1 MIRGDVY
8 RIRPGRNSRGH
19 EQGGPRYGIVVQ
31 ADHLRLS
38 TVLVVPTSTSA
49 GAAGHRPVVQVAGQ
63 ETRAMTDQIR
73 VLDPEHRFGDQ
84 VGQLTMAEMQDV
96 DVALRLILYL

>member
-8 RIRPGRNSRGH
+8 RIRPGRNTRGH
-19 EQGGPRYGIVVQ
+19 EQTGQRYGIVVQ

-38 TVLVVPTSTSA
+38 TVLVVPTSTSC

-73 VLDPEHRFGDQ
+73 VLDPEHRFGDL
-84 VGQLTMAEMQDV
+84 VGHLATSEMAALDA
-96 DVALRLILYL
+96 ALRLILHV